1 MRRSTHNEGESQR
14 EKKIRKE
21 IKRDISLKRFLWL
34 LFLECSSNIICSK
47 LPFFHLTV
55 FSFLTV

>member
-1 MRRSTHNEGESQR
+1 MRRSTHNEGESQQ

-34 LFLECSSNIICSK
+34 QCLEKICSK
-47 LPFFHLTV
+47 NYLFFT
-55 FSFLTV
+55 